1 MADVDTIKEAFRSST
16 TFDQIDAEA
25 RLHTRDVKAL
35 QASDDEHDKTMAIQ
49 IRNLLIYRR
58 AQLRAAE
65 EYHRHYPPM
74 RELPIR

>member
-1 MADVDTIKEAFRSST
+1 MTDVDTIKEALRSST
-16 TFDQIDAEA
+16 TFDQIDAAA
-25 RLHTRDVKAL
+25 RLYTPDVKAL

-65 EYHRHYPPM
+65 ALAHT
-74 RELPIR
+74 